1 MSKKVVPSKSSVKVI
16 GVGNKNLHLSG
27 ADKKQAMVDKYGE
40 AQVNELTAKI
50 WLLVGV
56 LNASRFAIAEMEP
69 KKMSFAM
76 KKRFNDLE
84 VAVNLFL
91 NSFKSAAP
99 QAEREI
105 LDATSFD
112 TVGTLAELMCMVVQ
126 CPLDQLDWYLEE
138 CKKMVFLAYNKHKV
152 ENGSK
157 ESKGISR
164 SEK

>member
-1 MSKKVVPSKSSVKVI
+1 MSKNIIQSKSAVRVI
-16 GVGNKNLHLSG
+16 GVGNKNLHLSREE
-27 ADKKQAMVDKYGE
+27 KKKILIEKYGE
-40 AQVNELTAKI
+40 SKVDEMTAKI
-50 WLLVGV
+50 WLLVSV

-69 KKMSFAM
+69 KKMSHTM

-99 QAEREI
+99 KAEADI

-112 TVGTLAELMCMVVQ
+112 TVAALAELICMVVQ
-126 CPLDQLDWYLEE
+126 CPTSQIDWYVEE
-138 CKKMVFLAYNKHKV
+138 CKKMVYLAYNKNNV

-157 ESKGISR
+157 ESKGIS
-164 SEK
+164 